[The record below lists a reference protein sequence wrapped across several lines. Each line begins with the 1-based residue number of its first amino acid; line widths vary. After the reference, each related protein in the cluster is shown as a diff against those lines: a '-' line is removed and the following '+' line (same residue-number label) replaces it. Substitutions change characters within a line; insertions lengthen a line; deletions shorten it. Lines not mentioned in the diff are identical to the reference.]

1 LTDNLEEKA
10 LALIKSRPRGVLQ
23 SELWKDLEIDSRKC
37 SRVVAKLEAEGKVK
51 RTWETVSG
59 TRTYRLS
66 YVETRKEAPKKVY
79 RFDLIMAEDQ
89 VAPCIGCTYECEPDY
104 CPDLGEWI
112 ELLAKE
118 ALRKPSK
125 SMPQEPEEEEIA
137 PPVREAPRVV
147 EVPAPKAKAA
157 KKKAVPEPEDE
168 DEDEDEEEP
177 VRRTRATKKSKARSE
192 SEDEDE
198 DWEEEEEEDEEEEH
212 VKPAR
217 KGRKAPEPE
226 EEEEPVK
233 PVKKGKK
240 VAVPEEKPVK
250 MAKAVAK
257 KGKAAPE
264 PEEEEEEIKP
274 AKKGKPVKVTKATP
288 KAPEAKVTKRAPE
301 AKETK
306 KAPAKKR

>member
-10 LALIKSRPRGVLQ
+10 LALIKTRPRGVLQ

-66 YVETRKEAPKKVY
+66 YVETKKEAPKKEY

-89 VAPCIGCTYECEPDY
+89 VAPCVGCTYECEPDY

-118 ALRKPSK
+118 AVRKPSK
-125 SMPQEPEEEEIA
+125 SMVPRVAEEEVA
-137 PPVREAPRVV
+137 APVREAPKVV
-147 EVPAPKAKAA
+147 EVPAPRVA
-157 KKKAVPEPEDE
+157 KKSKARPEPEDEEEEEEEERPTRVSRKSKPRHDE
-168 DEDEDEEEP
+168 DEDEDWDEEEEEEEEP
-177 VRRTRATKKSKARSE
+177 VR
-192 SEDEDE
+192 
-198 DWEEEEEEDEEEEH
+198 
-212 VKPAR
+212 PAR
-217 KGRKAPEPE
+217 KGKKVVKRE

-233 PVKKGKK
+233 TAKKGKK
-240 VAVPEEKPVK
+240 VVVPQEKPVK
-250 MAKAVAK
+250 MAKAAAK

-274 AKKGKPVKVTKATP
+274 VKKGKPVKETKAAP
-288 KAPEAKVTKRAPE
+288 KAPEAKVTK
-301 AKETK
+301 
-306 KAPAKKR
+306 KAPAKRK